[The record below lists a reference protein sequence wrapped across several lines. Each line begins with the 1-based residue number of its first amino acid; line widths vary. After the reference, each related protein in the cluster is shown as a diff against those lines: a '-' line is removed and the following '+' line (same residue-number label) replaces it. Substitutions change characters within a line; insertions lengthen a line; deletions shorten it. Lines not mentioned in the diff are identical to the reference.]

1 VLSGPEIKWLIEAF
15 TRGEVPDYQM
25 GAWAMAV
32 FFGGKAARVQ
42 HPMSEELTLPRKP
55 AEVMVSSMIVQ
66 AKEAFQFDTIDDVV
80 SDIARGR
87 IVIVT
92 DDADRENEGD
102 LVMAAEKATPEAV
115 NFMAKHGRG
124 LICVPISNERAE
136 QLGLQRMVAQNR
148 EMHRTDFTVS
158 VDAAH
163 GVTTGISAHDRA
175 ATILAIANPKS
186 SPSDLVQ
193 PGHVFPLRAKDGGVL
208 RRTGHTEAAVDLAR
222 MAGLQPAGVL
232 CEILHDDGTMARLP
246 ELMEFRKKHGLRMCT
261 IQSLIAHRRVSE
273 KLVELEQVIKLPT
286 EYGDFDLHLYR
297 SKLDGAHHLALVKG
311 KIDKARPT
319 LVRVHSECLT
329 GDVFGS
335 RRCDCGNQLHAAL
348 RQIQEEGNGVLVYM
362 RQEGRGIGLAAKIH
376 AYKLQEEGLD
386 TVEANAKLG
395 FASDLRDY
403 GLGAQILFD
412 LGVRKF
418 RFLTNNPKKVVGLEG
433 YGMQMVEQVPI
444 RGEVNPHNARYL
456 ETKKQKLGHML

>member
-1 VLSGPEIKWLIEAF
+1 
-15 TRGEVPDYQM
+15 
-25 GAWAMAV
+25 
-32 FFGGKAARVQ
+32 
-42 HPMSEELTLPRKP
+42 
-55 AEVMVSSMIVQ
+55 MIVE

-80 SDIARGR
+80 HDLAAGR

-102 LVMAAEKATPEAV
+102 LIMAAEKATPEKI
-115 NFMAKHGRG
+115 NFMTMHGRG
-124 LICVPISNERAE
+124 LICVPIENKRAE

-148 EMHRTDFTVS
+148 EMYRTDFTVS
-158 VDAAH
+158 VDAAK
-163 GVTTGISAHDRA
+163 GITTGISAHDRA
-175 ATILAIANPKS
+175 ATIQTIADPKS
-186 SPSDLVQ
+186 QPDDLIQ
-193 PGHVFPLRAKDGGVL
+193 PGHIFPLRAKEGGVL
-208 RRTGHTEAAVDLAR
+208 RRAGHTEAAVDLAR
-222 MAGLQPAGVL
+222 MAGLQAAGVL

-246 ELMEFRKKHGLRMCT
+246 ELMQFRRKHRLRICT
-261 IQSLIAHRRVSE
+261 IQSLIAHRRVRE
-273 KLVELEQVIKLPT
+273 KLVELEQIVKMPT

-297 SKLDGAHHLALVKG
+297 SKLDDAHHLALVKG
-311 KIDKARPT
+311 KIDKNKPT
-319 LVRVHSECLT
+319 LVRVHSQCLT

-348 RQIQEEGNGVLVYM
+348 RQISDEGNGVLVYM

-395 FASDLRDY
+395 FPSDLRDY
-403 GLGAQILFD
+403 GIGAQILFD

-433 YGMQMVEQVPI
+433 YGIQMVEQVPI
-444 RGEVNPHNARYL
+444 RSEANPHNEKYL
-456 ETKKQKLGHML
+456 ETKKLKMGHLL

>member
-1 VLSGPEIKWLIEAF
+1 MLAEA
-15 TRGEVPDYQM
+15 
-25 GAWAMAV
+25 
-32 FFGGKAARVQ
+32 
-42 HPMSEELTLPRKP
+42 
-55 AEVMVSSMIVQ
+55 AETI
-66 AKEAFQFDTIDDVV
+66 QFDAVDDVV
-80 SDIARGR
+80 NDIAEGR

-102 LVMAAEKATPEAV
+102 LVMAAEKVTPDAV

-136 QLGLQRMVAQNR
+136 QLGLQRMVVQNR
-148 EMHRTDFTVS
+148 EMYRTDFTVS

-163 GVTTGISAHDRA
+163 NVTTGISAHDRA
-175 ATILAIANPKS
+175 TTIRTIADPKS
-186 SPSDLVQ
+186 LPDDLIQ

-208 RRTGHTEAAVDLAR
+208 RRAGHTEAAVDLAQ

-246 ELMEFRKKHGLRMCT
+246 ELMEFRKKHKLRICT
-261 IQSLIAHRRVSE
+261 IQSLIAHRRVRE

-286 EYGDFDLHLYR
+286 DYGDFDLHLYR
-297 SKLDGAHHLALVKG
+297 SKLDGNHHLALVKG
-311 KIDKARPT
+311 KIDSTQAT

-348 RQIQEEGNGVLVYM
+348 QQISEEDNGVLVYM

-386 TVEANAKLG
+386 TVEANARLG
-395 FASDLRDY
+395 FPSDLRDY

-444 RGEVNPHNARYL
+444 RSATNPHNAKYL
-456 ETKKQKLGHML
+456 ETKKVKLGHML

>member
-1 VLSGPEIKWLIEAF
+1 
-15 TRGEVPDYQM
+15 
-25 GAWAMAV
+25 
-32 FFGGKAARVQ
+32 
-42 HPMSEELTLPRKP
+42 
-55 AEVMVSSMIVQ
+55 MIVQ
-66 AKEAFQFDTIDDVV
+66 AAEAFQFDTIDDVV

-87 IVIVT
+87 MVIVT

-102 LVMAAEKATPEAV
+102 LVMAAEKVTPEAV

-136 QLGLQRMVAQNR
+136 QLGLQRMVVQNR
-148 EMHRTDFTVS
+148 EMYRTDFTVS
-158 VDAAH
+158 VDAAR
-163 GVTTGISAHDRA
+163 GITTGISAQDRA
-175 ATILAIANPKS
+175 ATIQAIANPKS
-186 SPSDLVQ
+186 SPDDLVQ

-246 ELMEFRKKHGLRMCT
+246 ELMEFRKKHGLRICT
-261 IQSLIAHRRVSE
+261 IQNLIAHRRLRE
-273 KLVELEQVIKLPT
+273 KLVEREQVVKLPT
-286 EYGDFDLHLYR
+286 DYGDFDLHLYR

-311 KIDKARPT
+311 KIDKKRPT

-329 GDVFGS
+329 CDVFGS
-335 RRCDCGNQLHAAL
+335 QRCDCGNQLHAAL
-348 RQIQEEGNGVLVYM
+348 RQIAEEGNGVLVYM

-395 FASDLRDY
+395 FPSDLRDY

-412 LGVRKF
+412 LGVRQF

-433 YGMQMVEQVPI
+433 YGIQMVEQVPI
-444 RGEVNPHNARYL
+444 RSEANPHNAKYL
-456 ETKKQKLGHML
+456 ETKKVKLGHML